1 MASILHGNA
10 KTTPRIRQEMQDA
23 DESLATLAARY
34 SLNEKTV
41 LKWTHADGVEDKKSG
56 PATRR
61 SVLTE
66 VEQQAVCTVRRH
78 LRLPLDDLY
87 LVFKPRIPKLSR
99 SNLHRCLQHHGL
111 SRLPIGED
119 GRAPKRKAS
128 KAYPIGYLHVD
139 ITGLRTEQGKHYLF
153 VAVDRATKY
162 VYAELYGPDRVRT
175 HQSFS
180 ANSVCGLDNA
190 LLVELRLVFYI

>member
-10 KTTPRIRQEMQDA
+10 KTTPRIRQEIQDA

-41 LKWTHADGVEDKKSG
+41 LKWKHADDVEDKKSG

-61 SVLTE
+61 SAFTE
-66 VEQQAVCTVRRH
+66 VEQQAICTVRWH

-99 SNLHRCLQHHGL
+99 SNLHRCLQHHGAHRGRQLLCDRSGVL
-111 SRLPIGED
+111 SAQLPFPDSFHIQAGAVLQPLGLARHPRHGAGP
-119 GRAPKRKAS
+119 GRVH
-128 KAYPIGYLHVD
+128 L
-139 ITGLRTEQGKHYLF
+139 
-153 VAVDRATKY
+153 
-162 VYAELYGPDRVRT
+162 
-175 HQSFS
+175 
-180 ANSVCGLDNA
+180 
-190 LLVELRLVFYI
+190 